1 MLGSNRFR
9 VDFLDKDSTP
19 YIAIRQRRPDLVVLC
34 FAPDD
39 EEACQVLQMLQLD
52 PATRK
57 LPILTYVGRRG
68 LRYNSQPMA
77 SDKRDSERV
86 ELLGALHGEVMVFQP
101 SAVRQMSHGGMQVET
116 GFPLQ
121 LDSLHDFRLT
131 LGERSVVVKGRIAH
145 SRISDVDQDIITYRS
160 GVEFIE
166 LSERVAAA
174 IAHFVDE
181 LAKEK
186 SEPNAR

>member
-1 MLGSNRFR
+1 
-9 VDFLDKDSTP
+9 
-19 YIAIRQRRPDLVVLC
+19 
-34 FAPDD
+34 
-39 EEACQVLQMLQLD
+39 
-52 PATRK
+52 
-57 LPILTYVGRRG
+57 
-68 LRYNSQPMA
+68 
-77 SDKRDSERV
+77 
-86 ELLGALHGEVMVFQP
+86 MVFSP
-101 SAVRQMSHGGMQVET
+101 SAVRQISHGGMQVET

-145 SRISDVDQDIITYRS
+145 SHIVDVDEDVITYRT

-181 LAKEK
+181 LAKHK
-186 SEPNAR
+186 

>member
-1 MLGSNRFR
+1 
-9 VDFLDKDSTP
+9 
-19 YIAIRQRRPDLVVLC
+19 
-34 FAPDD
+34 
-39 EEACQVLQMLQLD
+39 
-52 PATRK
+52 
-57 LPILTYVGRRG
+57 
-68 LRYNSQPMA
+68 MA

-116 GFPLQ
+116 GFPLP

-131 LGERSVVVKGRIAH
+131 LGELSVVVKGRIAH

-166 LSERVAAA
+166 PSERVAEG
-174 IAHFVDE
+174 IQHFVVGIYKGK
-181 LAKEK
+181 AKAE
-186 SEPNAR
+186 R